1 MRFLTDTE
9 IAEIVHERER
19 RVAHVVKTSKGA
31 DWRKLSLSDL
41 LLLRAESQAIVA
53 EADKGIAKHVNHLR
67 GIGAGWAEIGKVL
80 GISKQAA
87 QQRFGD

>member
-9 IAEIVHERER
+9 IDDIIREREK
-19 RVAHVVKTSKGA
+19 RVAHVVKTANGA
-31 DWRKLSLSDL
+31 DWKKLSLSDL
-41 LLLRAESQAIVA
+41 ALLRAESQAVIA
-53 EADKGIAKHVNHLR
+53 EADKGIARHVNHLR
-67 GIGAGWAEIGKVL
+67 AIGSGWAEIGKVL